1 MGVDGV
7 QLIQF
12 NSSLTRRQGNVFFFC
27 PVCLS
32 VFLSVF
38 HENLWKDIGQKSQWV
53 LS

>member
-12 NSSLTRRQGNVFFFC
+12 ISSLTRRQSNGFFC